1 MPKVLNY
8 GSLNVDHVYR
18 VDHIVRPG
26 ETIAGQSLDVFA
38 GGKGANQSVALA
50 KAGAEV
56 MHAGKVGKGGE
67 WLVERLAA
75 LGVDTRFTRIAA
87 EPTGHAVIQVDAGGE
102 NAIFLFP
109 GTNRQ
114 QARPEID
121 EALAAAPAGSVV
133 LLQNE
138 INDIPYIMEEARR
151 RGLAVCLNPA
161 PYGPEIAAYPLDLLD
176 MIVFN
181 ETEGEGLTGR
191 ADPDAILAAL
201 GARLPNALLIL
212 TLGAQGVACRPPA
225 GAVVRVPAVRARVL
239 DTTAAGDCFIGY
251 FLAAHLRGEPL
262 RQCLE
267 TACKAA
273 AICVS
278 RPGASDS
285 IPMRAEVDGKH
296 G

>member
-8 GSLNVDHVYR
+8 GSLNVDYVYR

-26 ETIAGQSLDVFA
+26 ETIAGQSLAVFA
-38 GGKGANQSVALA
+38 GGKGANQSVAIA

-75 LGVDTRFTRIAA
+75 LGVDTRFIRTTPD
-87 EPTGHAVIQVDAGGE
+87 PTGHAVIQVDASGE

-114 QARPEID
+114 QARAEID
-121 EALAAAPAGSVV
+121 AALAAAPAGSVV

-151 RGLAVCLNPA
+151 RSLAVCLNPA
-161 PYGPEIAAYPLDLLD
+161 PYGREIAAYPLDLLD

-181 ETEGEGLTGR
+181 ETEGEGLTGC
-191 ADPDAILAAL
+191 AEPDAILSAL
-201 GARLPNALLIL
+201 AARLPKAILIL
-212 TLGAQGVACRPPA
+212 TLGAQGVVCRAPA
-225 GAVVRVPAVRARVL
+225 GAVVRVPAVRARVV

-285 IPMRAEVDGKH
+285 IPTRAEVEGKTS
-296 G
+296 